1 MARACTGNDGSSRSL
16 LVERIFIIII
26 IMQKCYEFDCGSNE
40 TRKSVVVNEI
50 IE

>member
-16 LVERIFIIII
+16 LVERIFIII